1 MTNAHMM
8 LIKRICDHLQ
18 RPAFEVMSYP
28 ASELEFWSLS
38 FSISDKPTIPPK
50 TADEI
55 TVTES
60 KGKFK
65 EVWG

>member
-1 MTNAHMM
+1 MTNGHMM

-38 FSISDKPTIPPK
+38 FSVSDNPK
-50 TADEI
+50 LPASEV

-60 KGKFK
+60 KGGFK
-65 EVWG
+65 EIWG